1 MYSSGAAIG
10 TVDFCHEGQ
19 TIKRS
24 FQEEVMTDQDWRKR
38 RKVKGNGQAFSQRR
52 TETET

>member
-1 MYSSGAAIG
+1 MYSSRTAIG
-10 TVDFCHEGQ
+10 TADCCHEGQ